1 MLPEIITSF
10 EDFQLYTI
18 NLEQESLFWI
28 IEYNPTEYTQIEDRY
43 SILRNEI
50 LKYPQEFKNRLDIG
64 KYRIW
69 TKTPREIP
77 W

>member
-1 MLPEIITSF
+1 MFPEIITSY
-10 EDFQLYTI
+10 EDFQVYNL

-28 IEYNPTEYTQIEDRY
+28 IEYNPTEYSEQKDRY

-50 LKYPQEFKNRLDIG
+50 LANPQNFKNRLNMG

-69 TKTPREIP
+69 TITPREIP